1 MEQITAI
8 KITGITFTDFRNHK
22 KPEHYSFGDIS
33 YITGHNGSGK
43 TTMAHGVAY
52 ALYGV
57 NYYGEQKI
65 DRLMNETAAGTQVQ
79 LDFTDQNGKAHTLI
93 RSRNG
98 DKTALLLDSYTVRQ
112 ADIDRMLCDKETF
125 LSMFNPLYLT
135 ERLGEKGRALI
146 LKHLQPVSSET
157 VLEQLEP
164 GYREYL
170 DGMDLNHAA
179 PDALMKDYREAI
191 RQTEMQVTVLQG
203 HIESMTEAQKTAEEK
218 LTALYREK
226 SEAEAKMK
234 ALTDKQFAGME
245 REDLAIQRDM
255 PLAKLSAESDAEDNG
270 AALLRAKLEETR
282 RKTYEPKYAKP
293 QSENA
298 AEIKALSG
306 RYNALAERIK
316 GLKSGTQCPTCF
328 THITE
333 QNLPEVRNSMMAEL
347 KTMAAH
353 GHELMDQGREIAEL
367 EAKSKAVF
375 EQFQAED
382 IQKLTDE
389 LTRLEMQKDG
399 AVKRSELRSALEQIE
414 EMQKYGN
421 LDENEYSTLTCMS
434 AELTGIEAQ
443 IQAIEDMTDEQKLKN
458 AYAEQDIYKEQIL
471 KYRNIL
477 NALSEFACKR
487 TEIAV
492 AGLQMPNVKIKL
504 FDVMRSTGE
513 VVGVFKFTYK
523 DRDYAT
529 LSLSEKT
536 LAGIEI
542 TAMLRKITGLD
553 CPVCVDNTE
562 SIEAFHPV
570 SMPSQTLLLRFVKG
584 QPLTVQFRNHAEGLR
599 GSVQELKKAG

>member
-1 MEQITAI
+1 MEQITAM
-8 KITGITFTDFRNHK
+8 KINGITFTNFRNHK
-22 KPEHYSFGDIS
+22 SPEHYDFGDIS
-33 YITGHNGSGK
+33 YITGHNGTGK

-65 DRLMNETAAGTQVQ
+65 DRLMNENSAGTQVQ

-93 RSRNG
+93 RNRNG
-98 DKTALLLDSYTVRQ
+98 DKTALLLDSYTIRQ
-112 ADIDRMLCDKETF
+112 TDIDRMLCDKETF

-135 ERLGEKGRALI
+135 ERLGEKGRGLI
-146 LKHLQPVSSET
+146 LKHLQPVSSKT
-157 VLEQLEP
+157 VLEQLSQ

-170 DGMDLNHAA
+170 NGIDLNNSA
-179 PDALMKDYREAI
+179 PDALMKDYREVI
-191 RQTEMQVTVLQG
+191 RQTETQATVLQG
-203 HIESMTEAQKTAEEK
+203 HIESMEEAQKTAEEK
-218 LTALYREK
+218 LTALYKEK
-226 SEAEAKMK
+226 AEAEAKK
-234 ALTDKQFAGME
+234 KVLTDKQFAGIE

-255 PLAKLSAESDAEDNG
+255 LLSKLSAETGAEDNA

-282 RKTYEPKYAKP
+282 RKVYVPKYAQP
-293 QSENA
+293 QAENV

-316 GLKSGTQCPTCF
+316 GLKAGTRCPTCL

-333 QNLPEVRNSMMAEL
+333 QNLPDVRNGMMAEL

-367 EAKSKAVF
+367 EAKSQAVF
-375 EQFQAED
+375 EQFKAED
-382 IQKLTDE
+382 LQKITDE
-389 LTRLEMQKDG
+389 LAQLEDKQNT
-399 AVKRSELRSALEQIE
+399 ASSRSELRSTLEQIE

-421 LDENEYSTLTCMS
+421 LDETEYSALTCLS

-443 IQAIEDMTDEQKLKN
+443 IQAIEEMADEQRLKN
-458 AYAEQDIYKEQIL
+458 AYTEREIYKEQIL
-471 KYRNIL
+471 KYQNIL
-477 NALSEFACKR
+477 GALGEFVCKR

-504 FDVMRSTGE
+504 FDVVRSTGE

-523 DRDYAT
+523 DRDYTT

-562 SIEAFHPV
+562 SIAAFNSV

-584 QPLTVQFRNHAEGLR
+584 QPLTVQSRNNAVTLR
-599 GSVQELKKAG
+599 QPVQELKKAS

>member
-1 MEQITAI
+1 MKQITTI
-8 KITGITFTDFRNHK
+8 KITGMTFTDFRNHK

-65 DRLMNETAAGTQVQ
+65 DRLMNESAAGTQVQ

-93 RSRNG
+93 RNRNG

-112 ADIDRMLCDKETF
+112 TDIDRMLCDKETF

-157 VLEQLEP
+157 VLEHLDQ

-170 DGMDLNHAA
+170 DGIDLNNAA
-179 PDALMKDYREAI
+179 PDVLMKNYREAI
-191 RQTEMQVTVLQG
+191 RQTQMQATVLQG

-218 LTALYREK
+218 LTKLYREK
-226 SEAEAKMK
+226 SEVEVKIK
-234 ALTDKQFAGME
+234 ALTDKQFAGIE

-255 PLAKLSAESDAEDNG
+255 LLSKLSAESDTEDNG
-270 AALLRAKLEETR
+270 AALLRAKLEETK
-282 RKTYEPKYAKP
+282 RKTYESKYTK
-293 QSENA
+293 QQTENA
-298 AEIKALSG
+298 TEIKVLSG

-316 GLKSGTQCPTCF
+316 GLKPGTQCPTCF
-328 THITE
+328 TRVTE
-333 QNLPEVRNSMMAEL
+333 QNLPEVRNGMMTKL
-347 KTMAAH
+347 KTMAAR

-389 LTRLEMQKDG
+389 LEELEAQKNG
-399 AVKRSELRSALEQIE
+399 VAKRTELRLALEQIE
-414 EMQKYGN
+414 KMQKYGN
-421 LDENEYSTLTCMS
+421 LDENEYSKLTCLS
-434 AELTGIEAQ
+434 AELTGIKAQ
-443 IQAIEDMTDEQKLKN
+443 IQAIEDMADEQNLKN
-458 AYAEQDIYKEQIL
+458 AYTQQEIYKEQIS

-477 NALSEFACKR
+477 GALGEFAYKR

-492 AGLQMPNVKIKL
+492 SDLQMPNVKIKL
-504 FDVMRSTGE
+504 FDVIRSTGE
-513 VVGVFKFTYK
+513 VAGVFKFTYK
-523 DRDYAT
+523 DRDYTT

-562 SIEAFHPV
+562 SIAAFNPV

-584 QPLTVQFRNHAEGLR
+584 QPLTVQFRNNAEVLR
-599 GSVQELKKAG
+599 QPVQELKKAS

>member
-1 MEQITAI
+1 MEQITAM

-93 RSRNG
+93 RNRNG

-112 ADIDRMLCDKETF
+112 TDIDRMLCDKETF

-157 VLEQLEP
+157 VLEQLGQ

-170 DGMDLNHAA
+170 DGIDLNHAA
-179 PDALMKDYREAI
+179 PDALMKNYREAI
-191 RQTEMQVTVLQG
+191 RQTEMQATVLQG
-203 HIESMTEAQKTAEEK
+203 HIESMTEVQKTAKEK
-218 LTALYREK
+218 LTELYRGK
-226 SEAEAKMK
+226 SEAEAKIK
-234 ALTDKQFAGME
+234 ALTDKQFAGIE
-245 REDLAIQRDM
+245 LEDLAIQRDM
-255 PLAKLSAESDAEDNG
+255 LLSKLSAETDVEDNG
-270 AALLRAKLEETR
+270 TALLRAKLEEAK
-282 RKTYEPKYAKP
+282 RKVYVPKYANP
-293 QSENA
+293 QAENV
-298 AEIKALSG
+298 AEIKALSE
-306 RYNALAERIK
+306 RYNALAERLK
-316 GLKSGTQCPTCF
+316 GLKPGTQCPTCF
-328 THITE
+328 MRVTE
-333 QNLPEVRNSMMAEL
+333 QNLPEVRNGMMAEL

-353 GHELMDQGREIAEL
+353 GHALMDQGREIADL

-375 EQFQAED
+375 EQFQAQD
-382 IQKLTDE
+382 IQKMTDE
-389 LTRLEMQKDG
+389 LAELETQKNS
-399 AVKRSELRSALEQIE
+399 ASKRSELRSALEQIE
-414 EMQKYGN
+414 KMQKYGN
-421 LDENEYSTLTCMS
+421 LDESEYSALTCLS
-434 AELTGIEAQ
+434 EGLTGIEAQ
-443 IQAIEDMTDEQKLKN
+443 ILAIEDMTDEQKLKN
-458 AYAEQDIYKEQIL
+458 AYTEQEIYKEQIL

-477 NALSEFACKR
+477 GALGEFVCKR

-504 FDVMRSTGE
+504 FDVVRSTGE
-513 VVGVFKFTYK
+513 VVGVFKFTYM

-536 LAGIEI
+536 LTGIEI
-542 TAMLRKITGLD
+542 TAMIRKITGID
-553 CPVCVDNTE
+553 CPICIDNTE
-562 SIEAFHPV
+562 SIAAFNSV

-584 QPLTVQFRNHAEGLR
+584 QPLAVQFRNNAEVLR
-599 GSVQELKKAG
+599 QSVQELKKAS